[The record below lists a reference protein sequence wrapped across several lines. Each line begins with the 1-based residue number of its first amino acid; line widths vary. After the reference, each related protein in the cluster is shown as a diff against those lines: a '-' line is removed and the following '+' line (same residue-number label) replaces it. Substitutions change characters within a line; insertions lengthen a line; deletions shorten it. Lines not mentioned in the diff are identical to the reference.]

1 MSGAAES
8 ALLLVW
14 LCLLAAWDI
23 RRGELPA
30 VLLAAGGTAG
40 LLLRI
45 TNLAAGT
52 ALSVLAAAY
61 LPGLAAGGLLLAAAR
76 ISREAVGYGDG
87 ICFCLLA
94 FWLPWEELYTLLFTA
109 LVLCALP
116 GLAAGLIL
124 GRRLKAL
131 PFLPFVAGAYLVLL
145 LLALSG
151 GA

>member
-23 RRGELPA
+23 R
-30 VLLAAGGTAG
+30 
-40 LLLRI
+40 
-45 TNLAAGT
+45 
-52 ALSVLAAAY
+52 
-61 LPGLAAGGLLLAAAR
+61 LAAGGLLLAAAR

-116 GLAAGLIL
+116 GLAAGLIR